1 MAATTITGNHDGD
14 PAVAAKANIAQ
25 QEYHAVKIL

>member
-14 PAVAAKANIAQ
+14 PVAAAKANIAQ
-25 QEYHAVKIL
+25 QAYHVVKIL